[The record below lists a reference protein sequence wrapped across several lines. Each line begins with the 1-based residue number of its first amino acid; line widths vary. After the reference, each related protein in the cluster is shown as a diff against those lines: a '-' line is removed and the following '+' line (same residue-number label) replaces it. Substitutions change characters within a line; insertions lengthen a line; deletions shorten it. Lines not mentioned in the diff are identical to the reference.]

1 MKREN
6 EFAVGLVVIAAFA
19 VVVGG
24 ALWLSG
30 AHLGRTEAV
39 YTARFRTVG
48 GLGVGDPVVLRG
60 VRVGRVEAIRLAS
73 GNWVEADLK
82 IYAGVQAPP
91 RPAVIAASAS
101 LFGEWAASLVPV
113 DQLPNDPNIR
123 QAIAEAQAAGGG
135 GSKWPGATLPDI
147 GQLTAQASRIATD
160 IATVSNRI
168 QTAFDST
175 AVTELRRSIKDFGEI
190 ADRLSR
196 VVNEQADVIGSVGS
210 NLRQGSDVLA
220 KAATNVQ
227 TSRAA
232 QRRSQEPGKPGAR
245 PRVRRQRDVA
255 HCEPQRDA
263 RPAGVGLDLVPRDH
277 PHDDPAAS
285 ATVGHPGEPAEVLL
299 VQRLLTTMRNA
310 EWGVRN
316 GPRGRR
322 ADGQPRGSNCP
333 AFRGGVAG

>member
-6 EFAVGLVVIAAFA
+6 EFVVGMVVIAAFA
-19 VVVGG
+19 VVVAG

-82 IYAGVQAPP
+82 IYAGVQPPP

-227 TSRAA
+227 TAL
-232 QRRSQEPGKPGAR
+232 G
-245 PRVRRQRDVA
+245 RVDSATNQGQLA
-255 HCEPQRDA
+255 TILNNSATTSANLQ
-263 RPAGVGLDLVPRDH
+263 
-277 PHDDPAAS
+277 AAS
-285 ATVGHPGEPAEVLL
+285 QDFRELLNAAHKNQESLVRVLVSADSVMSRIANRSGTLGLL
-299 VQRLLTTMRNA
+299 VSDSTLYRETTLTMIQLRQLLSDIQAN
-310 EWGVRN
+310 
-316 GPRGRR
+316 PRKYF
-322 ADGQPRGSNCP
+322 S
-333 AFRGGVAG
+333 FSVF